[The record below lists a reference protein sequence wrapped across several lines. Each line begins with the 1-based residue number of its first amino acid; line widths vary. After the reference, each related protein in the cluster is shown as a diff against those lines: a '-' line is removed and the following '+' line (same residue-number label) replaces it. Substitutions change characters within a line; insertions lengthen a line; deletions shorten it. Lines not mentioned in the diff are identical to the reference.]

1 MVKTQEIEQKI
12 KNAIKISIMNKYSEV
27 EPILFDILK
36 DLNQLHNPKNENM
49 VLSENRIKL
58 SHSVADS
65 MYRVAYWLSKND
77 HDALYPYLSQ
87 AQAIEKIA
95 DLLNVKVTTLRNTR
109 DYYDR
114 FIVEKKSNRKG
125 WDIPKLPPKLEVVFY
140 EYGKKTDSEIF
151 SEIAKILN
159 IDNSI

>member
-1 MVKTQEIEQKI
+1 MKTLEIEKKL
-12 KNAIKISIMNKYSEV
+12 KNAIKISIMNRYSEV

-36 DLNQLHNPKNENM
+36 DLNQLNSQNNENI

-58 SHSVADS
+58 SCGTADA

-77 HDALYPYLSQ
+77 HEALYPYLSQ
-87 AQAIEKIA
+87 SQAIQRIA

-114 FIVEKKSNRKG
+114 FIVDKKSNRKG
-125 WDIPKLPPKLEVVFY
+125 WDIPKLPPKLEAIFY
-140 EYGKKTDSEIF
+140 EYSAKTDSEIF
-151 SEIAKILN
+151 LEISKILN
-159 IDNSI
+159 IDN